1 MTKER
6 LELLLE
12 EKEIERVL
20 FSYAA
25 YCDTKNWS
33 FLDKIFTQ
41 DAVAIYGSE

>member
-1 MTKER
+1 M
-6 LELLLE
+6 LE

-33 FLDKIFTQ
+33 FLDKI
-41 DAVAIYGSE
+41 